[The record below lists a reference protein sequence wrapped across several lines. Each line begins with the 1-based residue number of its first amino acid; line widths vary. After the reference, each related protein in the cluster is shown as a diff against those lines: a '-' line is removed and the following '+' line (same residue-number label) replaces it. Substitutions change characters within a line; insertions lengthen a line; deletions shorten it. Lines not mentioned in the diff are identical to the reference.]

1 LIVNAHKPENWF
13 FSTGFKI
20 GANIDTFSLKKK
32 LFFRVFWSAKGTI
45 VLGKKKGL
53 S

>member
-20 GANIDTFSLKKK
+20 AANIDTFSLKKK
-32 LFFRVFWSAKGTI
+32 LFFRVFWSVFGSD
-45 VLGKKKGL
+45 VLDKKNGL